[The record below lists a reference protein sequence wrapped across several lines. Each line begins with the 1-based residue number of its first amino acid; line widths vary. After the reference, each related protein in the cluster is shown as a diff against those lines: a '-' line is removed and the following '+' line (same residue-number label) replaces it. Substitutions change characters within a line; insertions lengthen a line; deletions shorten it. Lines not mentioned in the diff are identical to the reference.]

1 MNSTHDVSHE
11 KILIGIESEE
21 ERTKKNKINIKNL
34 IKKKFQFISAFD
46 QKGAK
51 NFLNSKKKALEKIIL
66 NDEDSIDN
74 ENQNEN
80 IKHRKTSK
88 KKKLVKNKTSEGR
101 KNNIRSSTNLINLKK
116 RNHKSVCASNIS
128 KNLNK
133 RNTSNKTNN
142 LNQKAHKFF
151 SSQEL
156 KMFKDKN
163 IKKIKSI
170 KKSEKRKSKNI
181 EKDDNLSFYGKNDS
195 SIFELLYE
203 LK

>member
-1 MNSTHDVSHE
+1 MNSTYDVSHE

-21 ERTKKNKINIKNL
+21 ERTKKNKINIKSL
-34 IKKKFQFISAFD
+34 IQKKFQFISAFD
-46 QKGAK
+46 HQGAK

-66 NDEDSIDN
+66 DDEDSIDN

-88 KKKLVKNKTSEGR
+88 KKLVKKISGGR
-101 KNNIRSSTNLINLKK
+101 ENNIRSTTNLISLKK
-116 RNHKSVCASNIS
+116 RNLKSIYSSNIS

-133 RNTSNKTNN
+133 RYKSSKTNN
-142 LNQKAHKFF
+142 LNRKAPKFF

-170 KKSEKRKSKNI
+170 KKSDKRKSKNVN
-181 EKDDNLSFYGKNDS
+181 DN
-195 SIFELLYE
+195 SIIELLYE